1 MNVQLK
7 ICLMPKNYCA
17 QTNRKSLQRWIVQ
30 ACHHQ
35 VHPCNYKGFED
46 EDKMKVQLK
55 LAFRRLTTESADGK
69 GTQLI
74 VNGGRFKCSP
84 APKRS
89 SMINQRRRNL
99 PGIRVD
105 QTLKLVDKKT
115 CHSRRETSFERT
127 IQIKIWHI
135 WKLSV
140 LRTTQIQI
148 CSFVHESQTPLVSE
162 ALPSNNPKK
171 KKKKNWLNDFTNYA
185 PAKPILSTLS
195 NEKLEVWLQKK
206 EMSDQQEHFLACCTN
221 CDLLNHYQRKVDA
234 QRKVGSQ
241 SNEKLFPGKKFT
253 PLVYEVNSRIV
264 A

>member
-171 KKKKNWLNDFTNYA
+171 KKKKTGWTIS
-185 PAKPILSTLS
+185 PI
-195 NEKLEVWLQKK
+195 
-206 EMSDQQEHFLACCTN
+206 MH
-221 CDLLNHYQRKVDA
+221 LLNQFCQPFPTKSWKSDCKRRKCQTNKNISWHVA
-234 QRKVGSQ
+234 QTVI
-241 SNEKLFPGKKFT
+241 F
-253 PLVYEVNSRIV
+253 
-264 A
+264 